1 MQNRYFKKVKVDQ
14 GGSMALQRQPCGAP
28 QTTVLIFVGLE
39 SIGSLN
45 NSSKYIMERD
55 HNCILCIRICMD
67 SDIGLPLVWC
77 II

>member
-14 GGSMALQRQPCGAP
+14 GGSMVLQRQPRGAP
-28 QTTVLIFVGLE
+28 QTTALIFVGLE
-39 SIGSLN
+39 SIGSLD

-55 HNCILCIRICMD
+55 HNCILRIRICMD